1 MKLKLLLLFLVVVG
15 FVGWG
20 NAQTKRPY
28 NNLIITEARFNNTP
42 QNYVEFTNMG
52 NETIDL
58 SQFGFGHI
66 QHWNQPFV
74 ADANQHLRLPSKM
87 LAPGKSFLIAVGSD
101 FEVENWKTDPLHNME
116 RVTKPEFYKI
126 ADMILHRQENK
137 TNAKDSITPN
147 WNTMDCWNGR
157 DCWFLKHYFINDA
170 GIPDSAVIDQVGG
183 IFDEADGTN
192 QDKAS
197 NVAGVTNATNNSTLM
212 RRNSITTG
220 VTDFTSTAA
229 NIAAAKVQFVN
240 NSGLDLSDSE
250 WIPVPNYPS
259 GEEWRAVWWTAGNQ
273 VDAKIEAGTLVSK
286 TGKVKVDLANLT
298 ITVPWGVRRLDSLM
312 YQFNRTPGLAWA
324 YDYAPTV
331 EDSAYNTCR
340 TGDKL
345 TVYAIGNVATIKAF
359 RVIVEAPTASDNI
372 VIQKNG
378 YDYTRKMYGKWVGS
392 YSGYRITDGVP
403 VMDSINHIDFATR
416 VDTLF
421 KYLEKAPKATWK
433 IVYSDGVVKPDL
445 KNGDKLRVTSEN
457 GSVKDYFLKLD
468 KFVSSDNDYLASITW
483 PDIPSSFKGDV
494 AGSYG
499 WKSDTIP
506 GFSPSS
512 NNYVVMVP
520 IEYQGIPA
528 LIFQKQ
534 QTDSKVVVTRAKTL
548 EGTAAD
554 RTVTFTVT
562 AEDDSTVNVYTVRFE
577 KQKDMDNV
585 PYIGEPFFSQYVF
598 KEQWSNCYLEIAN
611 PGNQP
616 MDLSNY
622 MIAMGWGEPET
633 VLLYSSTNNIASN
646 GTSDWQKAY
655 ARYVPGRKWV
665 DEATWAATPSMLE
678 PDMAVNSIV
687 YPGEVFV
694 IADVRT
700 FGGNDKTHGNGDTQV
715 RSQIDIDFFRNPWG
729 RPNIPD
735 LTAIR
740 GYNDETIYM
749 WKITNDSVKNG
760 LKPATDPMDFK
771 LIESFGTGSA
781 STGCK
786 IGGVTEDQ
794 IQSTFRKPEIY
805 KPNPVIGGSNGTTLE
820 DSEWYFTNY
829 AYYVGLNYGWPDNI
843 IRVVDGIGSHNMT
856 EVTIQ
861 KSTVTSKLY
870 KVSKGLS
877 NEETIRGI
885 ITGTTVSGFYDA
897 IVKADP
903 AQALKVTSKVDGI
916 KLLDDAALANGDTLV
931 VISKDSTNTTR
942 YILDVTVSG
951 LNHDAVLTSA
961 PYTIDV
967 ATTTGTISGFDK
979 NTLLKTVFDGVT
991 VPAGATLTITD
1002 QNDAYMSLV
1011 KLNYDSVYVNVI
1023 ATDQIYFEVIAEDG
1037 TTKIVYQLKPTVNP
1051 SDAYVTSDLY
1061 SVDQLASVIQ
1071 FVPVG
1076 TSLHSLLAN
1085 LYPATGATMAVYDK
1099 GGFERTSGDIYRDD
1113 KIIVTSADGTVTK
1126 AYYFIIFDII
1136 HVPMAYVISDVYQIN
1151 QIYLIIN
1158 VASLPTSISD
1168 FKANLYPS
1176 FGANLKVIDANGNES
1191 ALTNLVLGD
1200 KLLVTSSDGNLSA
1213 TYSIQAPYGISAD
1226 QGAISSIKMYPNPT
1240 DGKVIVQGLAKGNRV
1255 QVFNAAGIALRDVIA
1270 ENSTDIFS
1278 LESQPAGIY
1287 IFVISSGNQHLTIQK
1302 IIKK

>member
-15 FVGWG
+15 FANWG
-20 NAQTKRPY
+20 NAQVKRPY
-28 NNLIITEARFNNTP
+28 NNLIITEARLAQGP
-42 QNYVEFTNMG
+42 QCYVEFTNMG

-58 SQFGFGHI
+58 SQFQLGDIGP
-66 QHWNQPFV
+66 WNKPFIP
-74 ADANQHLRLPSKM
+74 DANLHMRLPAKM
-87 LAPGKSFLIAVGSD
+87 LAPGKSFLIAGGSD
-101 FEVENWKTDPLHNME
+101 FEPRNWFKDPLHNAE
-116 RVTKPEFYKI
+116 RITKPEFYKI
-126 ADMILHRQENK
+126 ADMILHRQENN
-137 TNAKDSITPN
+137 TNATDSITPK
-147 WNTMDCWNGR
+147 WSTLDLWWGR
-157 DCWFLKHYFINDA
+157 DCLYLRHFFTNDA
-170 GIPDSAVIDQVGG
+170 GIADSMIIDQVGG
-183 IFDEADGTN
+183 IFDESDGTGI
-192 QDKAS
+192 DGPHD
-197 NVAGVTNATNNSTLM
+197 VAGIKNATGTCTLM

-220 VTDFTSTAA
+220 VTDFSSQEA
-229 NIAAAKVQFVN
+229 NIAAATLQFAN
-240 NSGLDLSDSE
+240 NRGLDLNDSE
-250 WIPVPNYPS
+250 WIPVPNYTS
-259 GEEWRAVWWTAGNQ
+259 NDEWRAVWWTAGNQ
-273 VDAKIEAGTLVSK
+273 VNAVIDANTLISK

-298 ITVPWGVRRLDSLM
+298 ITVPWGIRNLDSLM
-312 YQFNRTPGLAWA
+312 YQFKRKPGLAWE
-324 YDYAPTV
+324 YDFAPTV

-340 TGDKL
+340 TGDIL

-359 RVIVEAPTASDNI
+359 KVIAEAPTASDNI
-372 VIQKNG
+372 VVQKNG
-378 YDYTRKMYGKWVGS
+378 YDYTKKMYSKWVGPW
-392 YSGYRITDGVP
+392 SGIRITDGLAL
-403 VMDSINHIDFATR
+403 DSITRIGFATR

-445 KNGDKLRVTSEN
+445 KNGDKLVVTAEN
-457 GSVKDYFLKLD
+457 GAVKEYYLKVQ
-468 KFVSSDNDYLASITW
+468 KFVASANDFLSSITW
-483 PDIPSSFKGDV
+483 PDIPSSFKGDI
-494 AGSYG
+494 AKSYG
-499 WKSDTIP
+499 WKTDTIP
-506 GFSPSS
+506 GFSASS
-512 NNYVVMVP
+512 YNYVVMVP
-520 IEYQGIPA
+520 LEYAGIPA
-528 LIFQKQ
+528 LVFQKA
-534 QTDSKVVVTRAKTL
+534 QTDSKVVVARAKTL
-548 EGTAAD
+548 EGTAED

-577 KQKDMDNV
+577 KQKDMANV
-585 PYIGEPFFSQYVF
+585 QTYIGEPFFSQYIF
-598 KEQWSNCYLEIAN
+598 MEQWANSYLEIAN
-611 PGNQP
+611 PGTEP

-622 MIAMGWGEPET
+622 MIAMGWGGPEGVFT
-633 VLLYSSTNNIASN
+633 YSSANGVDDWNN
-646 GTSDWQKAY
+646 AY
-655 ARYVPGRKWV
+655 ARYIPGRKWV
-665 DEATWAATPSMLE
+665 DEATWAATPAMLE

-687 YPGEVFV
+687 YPGDVFV

-700 FGGNDKTHGNGDTQV
+700 FGANDVTHGNGDSWV
-715 RSQIDIDFFRNPWG
+715 RNQIDIDFFRNPWG
-729 RPNIPD
+729 RPDMQPN
-735 LTAIR
+735 TAIHCW
-740 GYNDETIYM
+740 NNALLYM

-760 LKPATDPMDFK
+760 LKPANDPMDFQ
-771 LIESFGTGSA
+771 LIESFGTGSGG
-781 STGCK
+781 TTCQV
-786 IGGVTEDQ
+786 GGVDEDM
-794 IQSTFRKPEIY
+794 IQSNYRKPEIY
-805 KPNPVIGGSNGTTLE
+805 KPNPVIGGSNGTNWE
-820 DSEWYFTNY
+820 DSEWYRTNI
-829 AYYVGLNYGWPDNI
+829 AYFSALNFGWPEQALN
-843 IRVVDGIGSHNMT
+843 VTLGIGSHNMN
-856 EVTIQ
+856 EVSQQ

-870 KVSKGLS
+870 KVSKGYS
-877 NEETIRGI
+877 NEETIRGL
-885 ITGTTVSGFYDA
+885 ITGTTVSGFYSS

-916 KLLDDAALANGDTLV
+916 KLLDAAEIANGDTLV